1 MNDMEGEATG
11 AVSSVIAAFV
21 LLGPGGLF
29 CIPLMG
35 WIFLQHRQIR
45 AQNDKLFEIGMAS
58 VAANTNSANAN
69 NRLADML
76 AVRRNP
82 EG

>member
-1 MNDMEGEATG
+1 MEGEVTG
-11 AVSSVIAAFV
+11 ALSQVVGAFIS
-21 LLGPGGLF
+21 LGPGGLF
-29 CIPLMG
+29 CIPLMA
-35 WIFLQHRQIR
+35 WIFLQSKRIN
-45 AQNDKLFEIGMAS
+45 ALTDKIYELGTAS
-58 VAANTNSANAN
+58 VAATSTSANAN

>member
-1 MNDMEGEATG
+1 MEGEVTG
-11 AVSSVIAAFV
+11 AITAVVSAFIA
-21 LLGPGGLF
+21 LGPGGLF
-29 CIPLMG
+29 CLPLIG
-35 WIFLQHRQIR
+35 WIFLQSRR
-45 AQNDKLFEIGMAS
+45 VNYLTDKLHELGMAS
-58 VAANTNSANAN
+58 VAANANSANAN